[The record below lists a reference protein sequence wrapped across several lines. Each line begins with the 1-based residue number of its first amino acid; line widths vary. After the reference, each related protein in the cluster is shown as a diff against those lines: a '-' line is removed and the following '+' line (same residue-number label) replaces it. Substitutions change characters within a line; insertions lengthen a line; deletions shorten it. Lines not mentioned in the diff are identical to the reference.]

1 MSYTKSKH
9 FIKSKLREETSLVS
23 AQSEFERDDDDPL
36 SIRSLSITSLGIIF
50 ALLTFLLPSISILI
64 GRPFSLG
71 NEIIFNHNFEKDD
84 DDPLSIRSL
93 SITSLGII
101 FAFLTIFLPS
111 ISILIGRP
119 LSQGNEII
127 HNHDFKKDGP

>member
-1 MSYTKSKH
+1 MSYTKSKQS
-9 FIKSKLREETSLVS
+9 IQSKSSEESSFDS
-23 AQSEFERDDDDPL
+23 A
-36 SIRSLSITSLGIIF
+36 RSDF
-50 ALLTFLLPSISILI
+50 D
-64 GRPFSLG
+64 R
-71 NEIIFNHNFEKDD
+71 DD

-101 FAFLTIFLPS
+101 FAFLTILLPS
-111 ISILIGRP
+111 MSILIGRP

>member
-9 FIKSKLREETSLVS
+9 FIKTKSSEESSLGS
-23 AQSEFERDDDDPL
+23 HQSDFERDDDDPL

-50 ALLTFLLPSISILI
+50 AI
-64 GRPFSLG
+64 
-71 NEIIFNHNFEKDD
+71 
-84 DDPLSIRSL
+84 
-93 SITSLGII
+93 
-101 FAFLTIFLPS
+101 LTIFLPS

-127 HNHDFKKDGP
+127 QNYDFKKDGH

>member
-9 FIKSKLREETSLVS
+9 FIKSKSREESS
-23 AQSEFERDDDDPL
+23 IGSFQSDFER
-36 SIRSLSITSLGIIF
+36 
-50 ALLTFLLPSISILI
+50 
-64 GRPFSLG
+64 
-71 NEIIFNHNFEKDD
+71 DD

-101 FAFLTIFLPS
+101 FAFLTILLPS

-119 LSQGNEII
+119 LSQGSEII

>member
-1 MSYTKSKH
+1 MSYTKSKQ
-9 FIKSKLREETSLVS
+9 FIQSKSSEESSHGS
-23 AQSEFERDDDDPL
+23 ARNVFERD
-36 SIRSLSITSLGIIF
+36 
-50 ALLTFLLPSISILI
+50 
-64 GRPFSLG
+64 
-71 NEIIFNHNFEKDD
+71 DD

-119 LSQGNEII
+119 SSQGNEII

>member
-9 FIKSKLREETSLVS
+9 FTKSKLGEEPSLAS
-23 AQSEFERDDDDPL
+23 FQSDFERDDDDPL

-50 ALLTFLLPSISILI
+50 AI
-64 GRPFSLG
+64 
-71 NEIIFNHNFEKDD
+71 
-84 DDPLSIRSL
+84 
-93 SITSLGII
+93 
-101 FAFLTIFLPS
+101 LTIFLPS

>member
-9 FIKSKLREETSLVS
+9 FIKSKSSDESSLDSV
-23 AQSEFERDDDDPL
+23 QSDFERDDDDPL
-36 SIRSLSITSLGIIF
+36 SIRSF
-50 ALLTFLLPSISILI
+50 
-64 GRPFSLG
+64 
-71 NEIIFNHNFEKDD
+71 
-84 DDPLSIRSL
+84 

-101 FAFLTIFLPS
+101 FAFLTIFIPS

-127 HNHDFKKDGP
+127 HNYDFKKDGP

>member
-9 FIKSKLREETSLVS
+9 FIKSKS
-23 AQSEFERDDDDPL
+23 SEK
-36 SIRSLSITSLGIIF
+36 SSLG
-50 ALLTFLLPSISILI
+50 SIESD
-64 GRPFSLG
+64 
-71 NEIIFNHNFEKDD
+71 FEKDD

-101 FAFLTIFLPS
+101 FAFLTFLLPS

-119 LSQGNEII
+119 FSQGKEVIF
-127 HNHDFKKDGP
+127 NHDFKKDGS

>member
-1 MSYTKSKH
+1 MSYTKSKQ
-9 FIKSKLREETSLVS
+9 FIESKLSEESSLDS
-23 AQSEFERDDDDPL
+23 AKSAFER
-36 SIRSLSITSLGIIF
+36 
-50 ALLTFLLPSISILI
+50 
-64 GRPFSLG
+64 
-71 NEIIFNHNFEKDD
+71 DD

-101 FAFLTIFLPS
+101 FAFLTILLPS

-127 HNHDFKKDGP
+127 HNHDFEKDGP

>member
-9 FIKSKLREETSLVS
+9 FIKSKLSEESSLFS
-23 AQSEFERDDDDPL
+23 AQSD
-36 SIRSLSITSLGIIF
+36 
-50 ALLTFLLPSISILI
+50 
-64 GRPFSLG
+64 
-71 NEIIFNHNFEKDD
+71 FEKDD

-101 FAFLTIFLPS
+101 FAFLTFLLPS

-119 LSQGNEII
+119 FSQGNEVIF
-127 HNHDFKKDGP
+127 NHDFKKDGP

>member
-1 MSYTKSKH
+1 MSYTKSKQ
-9 FIKSKLREETSLVS
+9 FIQSKLSEESSHRS
-23 AQSEFERDDDDPL
+23 ARND
-36 SIRSLSITSLGIIF
+36 
-50 ALLTFLLPSISILI
+50 
-64 GRPFSLG
+64 
-71 NEIIFNHNFEKDD
+71 FEKDD

-101 FAFLTIFLPS
+101 FAILTIVLPS
-111 ISILIGRP
+111 ISILISRP